1 MSDSIVIRVISNA
14 GRSRVEL
21 KSNQTISEL
30 KQELAKRLGV
40 NAATLKMFTDQAM
53 KKAVNGRDTD
63 TLVKAGLKNGDMLH
77 VNNKDA

>member
-40 NAATLKMFTDQAM
+40 NAATLKMFTD
-53 KKAVNGRDTD
+53 
-63 TLVKAGLKNGDMLH
+63 
-77 VNNKDA
+77 